1 MAAAT
6 KGVLMSENGNG
17 SGVVVAADAAAAL
30 VQETDS
36 RSLFSE
42 PQEDRSKI
50 PTPKRVSRE
59 VKLLEHEHERLKKA
73 ARRLGK
79 PMTIV
84 LRDMLNRGL
93 WVQEQLDDGYEVAVL
108 RNGRVLYKVV

>member
-1 MAAAT
+1 
-6 KGVLMSENGNG
+6 MSENGNG
-17 SGVVVAADAAAAL
+17 SGVMVASDAAAAL

-59 VKLLEHEHERLKKA
+59 LKLLEHEHDRLKRA
-73 ARRLGK
+73 ARRMGK

-84 LRDMLNRGL
+84 MRDMINRGL
-93 WVQEQLDDGYEVAVL
+93 WVQEQLDAGLEVAVL
-108 RNGRVLYKVV
+108 KNGRVLYKVV